1 MEYEEQISVDS
12 EKIKNYE
19 GEMKRL
25 QGLLVEQ
32 THKN

>member
-1 MEYEEQISVDS
+1 MDYEVDS